1 MTHPI
6 ISCELALSQPPDGDL
21 DEILRR
27 AAKRQL
33 YGPKP
38 QHRPGMPRAFD
49 PYEDEWGN
57 QLEED

>member
-1 MTHPI
+1 
-6 ISCELALSQPPDGDL
+6 L